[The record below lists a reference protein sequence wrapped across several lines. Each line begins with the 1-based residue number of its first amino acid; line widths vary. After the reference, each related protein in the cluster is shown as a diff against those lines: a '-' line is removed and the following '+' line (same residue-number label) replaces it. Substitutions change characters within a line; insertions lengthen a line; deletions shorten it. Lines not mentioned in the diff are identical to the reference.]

1 VLYPTN
7 LTVGQRI
14 EVEYSKADPDLVRV
28 AGRNATVALI
38 PAGSVIVVTWLLAG
52 PSIWYLRKREAQA
65 ASSAPVASS

>member
-1 VLYPTN
+1 KV
-7 LTVGQRI
+7 
-14 EVEYSKADPDLVRV
+14 DPDLVRV

-65 ASSAPVASS
+65 AGSAPVASS